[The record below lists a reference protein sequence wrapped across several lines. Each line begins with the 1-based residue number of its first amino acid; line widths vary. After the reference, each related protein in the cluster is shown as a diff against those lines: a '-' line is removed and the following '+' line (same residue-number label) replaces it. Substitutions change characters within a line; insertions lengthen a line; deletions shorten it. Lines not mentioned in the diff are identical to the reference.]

1 MRLRYMAL
9 HELLCIMTTGATI
22 GIHSARRASSSRINF
37 LTSQVGSGGTVM
49 PTVRL
54 TCFFLLNITQILLT
68 IMMKIMTVMIVV
80 QYCIS
85 IYLVIPALLQR
96 SCI

>member
-9 HELLCIMTTGATI
+9 HELLYIITTGATI
-22 GIHSARRASSSRINF
+22 RIHSARRASSSRINF

-54 TCFFLLNITQILLT
+54 TYFFLLNITQILLK
-68 IMMKIMTVMIVV
+68 IMMKIMTVMIMV